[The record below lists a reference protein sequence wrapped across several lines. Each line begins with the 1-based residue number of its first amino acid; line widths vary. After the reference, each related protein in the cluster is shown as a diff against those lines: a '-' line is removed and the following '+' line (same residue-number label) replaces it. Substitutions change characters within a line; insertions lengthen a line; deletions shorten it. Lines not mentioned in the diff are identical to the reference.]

1 MKNTPYCGFWI
12 LTYGA
17 FNFNNSFKFSNFSN
31 FSNGIKRKLIKLHLF
46 SLNEIP
52 KVIIFKVTIR
62 ADQDASTFWM
72 PGP

>member
-1 MKNTPYCGFWI
+1 MELK
-12 LTYGA
+12 
-17 FNFNNSFKFSNFSN
+17 NFNNSFDFSKFSD
-31 FSNGIKRKLIKLHLF
+31 GIERKLFKLHSL

-52 KVIIFKVTIR
+52 KVIIFKVTMR